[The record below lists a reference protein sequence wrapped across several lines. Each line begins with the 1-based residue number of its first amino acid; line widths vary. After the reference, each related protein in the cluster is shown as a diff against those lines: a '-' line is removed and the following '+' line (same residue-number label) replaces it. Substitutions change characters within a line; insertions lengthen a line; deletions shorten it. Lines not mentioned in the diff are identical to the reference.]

1 MMKKRQWS
9 AEEKKQIIEAALEP
23 GASVGEIA
31 RNHGVAASLVYV
43 WRKQHRAGKK
53 AAKGTGAARLL
64 PVAVTGE
71 QPSLEMELPKG
82 RLRVAGVDA
91 ALLRAVLEMLQ

>member
-1 MMKKRQWS
+1 MKKRQWS
-9 AEEKKQIIEAALEP
+9 AEEKKQIIEAALVP
-23 GASVGEIA
+23 GASVSEIG

-43 WRKQHRAGKK
+43 WRKQYRTGK
-53 AAKGTGAARLL
+53 TAARGKDGVKLL

-71 QPSLEMELPKG
+71 QPSLEVELPKG

>member
-1 MMKKRQWS
+1 MKKRQWS
-9 AEEKKQIIEAALEP
+9 AGEKKKIIEEALGP
-23 GASVGEIA
+23 GASVAEIA

-43 WRKQHRAGKK
+43 WRKQHQAGKK
-53 AAKGTGAARLL
+53 AAKGTGAAKLL
-64 PVAVTGE
+64 PVAITGE
-71 QPSLEMELPKG
+71 SSSLEIELPKG